1 MSLFE
6 KKKNTV
12 IVKFKCRKQKHST
25 LVNRKNLRNKSD
37 VLTRLHFS
45 GRLFVSESMCHENRQ
60 LSYKNRQLENA
71 GKIHSTWFLNNP
83 VNVKPNERSQPTKI
97 HHVVDIEKLSGVDNL
112 DEFINKTSF

>member
-1 MSLFE
+1 M
-6 KKKNTV
+6 
-12 IVKFKCRKQKHST
+12 
-25 LVNRKNLRNKSD
+25 
-37 VLTRLHFS
+37 
-45 GRLFVSESMCHENRQ
+45 
-60 LSYKNRQLENA
+60 ENA